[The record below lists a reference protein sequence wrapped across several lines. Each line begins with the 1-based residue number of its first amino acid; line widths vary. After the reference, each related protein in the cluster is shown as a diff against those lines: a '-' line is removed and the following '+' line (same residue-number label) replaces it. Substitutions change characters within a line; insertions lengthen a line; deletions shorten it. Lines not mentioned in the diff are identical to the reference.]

1 MGKWNKAFNL
11 MINQEILSDLYFA
24 HNIPIIDM
32 TYVPS
37 IFRVVPELV
46 DIFFSSKGPSSPHV
60 IVIVWW
66 VGSFQNLFKALL
78 EV

>member
-37 IFRVVPELV
+37 IFRVVLELV
-46 DIFFSSKGPSSPHV
+46 DIFFF
-60 IVIVWW
+60 I
-66 VGSFQNLFKALL
+66 
-78 EV
+78 